1 MKATRPTSIGGIE
14 FDALISSN
22 ETMSADVPDY
32 PVEEGYSVTD
42 TIVTKPKELSM
53 TLYLSDNPVTWY
65 NRLGSG
71 PGRVQMVEEQ
81 LRNLFAE
88 RKLLTVLTSTD
99 KYQNMCLTSVGIE
112 KTKENGSSR
121 GISIS
126 MKQVSITGSQTAGV
140 PDTYG
145 LGGASM
151 DSAGTAGTSAAS
163 PGAGEGQSSSGDG
176 KGSGGNSQSK
186 RKASLLYN
194 AASSMGIF

>member
-1 MKATRPTSIGGIE
+1 MRATRPVNIGGVE
-14 FDALISSN
+14 FDVLISSN
-22 ETMSADVPDY
+22 ETLSADVPDY
-32 PVEEGYSVTD
+32 PVEDGYSVTD
-42 TIVTKPKELSM
+42 TIITKPKELNM

-81 LRNLFAE
+81 LRSLFAE

-99 KYQNMCLTSVGIE
+99 KYQNMCIASVGIE
-112 KTKENGSSR
+112 KTKENGSGR
-121 GISIS
+121 GISVS
-126 MKQVSITGSQTAGV
+126 MKQVNITGRQTAGV

-151 DSAGTAGTSAAS
+151 GNAGTAGTGATSGTASSAAS
-163 PGAGEGQSSSGDG
+163 GLG
-176 KGSGGNSQSK
+176 KDSGGNSQSQ

-194 AASSMGIF
+194 VASNIGIF